1 MTFEQ
6 ITDTAE
12 YRLGFHLGQIDASLS
27 KYQNNETLICP
38 ECKKETANAQTCE
51 LCKKEIAPF

>member
-1 MTFEQ
+1 MNIQE
-6 ITDTAE
+6 ITETAE
-12 YRLGFHLGQIDASLS
+12 YKIGCHLGQIDASLK